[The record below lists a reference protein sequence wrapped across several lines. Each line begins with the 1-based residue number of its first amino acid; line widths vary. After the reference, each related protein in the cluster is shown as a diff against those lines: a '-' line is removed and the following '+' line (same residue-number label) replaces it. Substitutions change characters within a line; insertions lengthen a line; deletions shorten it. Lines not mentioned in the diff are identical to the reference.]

1 MPIEDM
7 VEEKNELT
15 DEILKPLIMQ
25 AIELGIR
32 NMGVSEE
39 HGGEE
44 GGYSRMLPRERMYR
58 DVRLYRIAEGPDEMM
73 KHVIARH
80 MLQME

>member
-39 HGGEE
+39 HGG
-44 GGYSRMLPRERMYR
+44 GGGRRGDIRECCRWSACTVTPDCIELLR
-58 DVRLYRIAEGPDEMM
+58 DRTR
-73 KHVIARH
+73 
-80 MLQME
+80 

>member
-39 HGGEE
+39 HGGDI
-44 GGYSRMLPRERMYR
+44 RECCGWSACTVTSDCIELLR
-58 DVRLYRIAEGPDEMM
+58 DRTR
-73 KHVIARH
+73 
-80 MLQME
+80 